1 MFKIKCYESGLRE
14 IYFGK
19 KKIFKIRNLVQGL
32 RFMLNNIS
40 NKIDSLVDSL
50 HTDNIL
56 KSDIQA
62 YKQEM
67 RDLYLKQNQEMQ
79 TFIQNQKQEIMRHI
93 NNRSG
98 AIRLDM
104 VESQQS
110 KEGIYHFQYLLR
122 RAHIAGKYYEI
133 FYEFYLQN
141 QNSKKVVF
149 VDCGAHAGVFSD
161 VALACGGI
169 CYAFEPNKYLYAFLR
184 DLYKGNEKLILSNQA
199 VSNKNGKTTFYNGV
213 NNAASEGA
221 SITRNWGGSSYEVE
235 MLDFCEFL
243 KDIIQKHHKISLIKI
258 DIEGAEF
265 DVLDSLIEQKL
276 YENVEYIMVET
287 HERFFENP
295 KEKIENLKSKIARN
309 NIQNIF
315 LDWI

>member
-1 MFKIKCYESGLRE
+1 M
-14 IYFGK
+14 
-19 KKIFKIRNLVQGL
+19 QGL

-104 VESQQS
+104 AESQQS

-141 QNSKKVVF
+141 QNGKKVVF

-199 VSNKNGKTTFYNGV
+199 VSNKNGKTTFYTYASNAVSDGAGIMRNNLGV
-213 NNAASEGA
+213 G
-221 SITRNWGGSSYEVE
+221 YEVE
-235 MLDFCEFL
+235 MLDFYEFL

-295 KEKIENLKSKIARN
+295 KEKIENLKSKITKN

>member
-1 MFKIKCYESGLRE
+1 MFKIKRYESGLRE

-40 NKIDSLVDSL
+40 NKIDSLADSL

-67 RDLYLKQNQEMQ
+67 RDLYLKQNQ
-79 TFIQNQKQEIMRHI
+79 KQEIMRHI
-93 NNRSG
+93 NNRSV

-141 QNSKKVVF
+141 QNGKKVVF

-199 VSNKNGKTTFYNGV
+199 VSNKNGKTTFYTYASNAVSDGAGIMRNNLGV
-213 NNAASEGA
+213 G
-221 SITRNWGGSSYEVE
+221 YEVE

-295 KEKIENLKSKIARN
+295 KEKIENLKNKIAKN

>member
-1 MFKIKCYESGLRE
+1 
-14 IYFGK
+14 
-19 KKIFKIRNLVQGL
+19 
-32 RFMLNNIS
+32 MLNNIS
-40 NKIDSLVDSL
+40 NKIDSLADSL
-50 HTDNIL
+50 HADNIL

-79 TFIQNQKQEIMRHI
+79 TFIQNQKQEIMRHV
-93 NNRSG
+93 NNRSS

-110 KEGIYHFQYLLR
+110 KEGIYHFQYLLG

-141 QNSKKVVF
+141 QNGKKVVF

-199 VSNKNGKTTFYNGV
+199 VSNKNGKTTFYTYASNAVSDGAGIMRNNLGV
-213 NNAASEGA
+213 G
-221 SITRNWGGSSYEVE
+221 YEVE

-295 KEKIENLKSKIARN
+295 KEKIENLKNKIAKN
-309 NIQNIF
+309 NIQKYF
-315 LDWI
+315 FGLDLVGLDCT

>member
-1 MFKIKCYESGLRE
+1 M
-14 IYFGK
+14 
-19 KKIFKIRNLVQGL
+19 QGL

-133 FYEFYLQN
+133 SMNFIYKIKMVKRL
-141 QNSKKVVF
+141 
-149 VDCGAHAGVFSD
+149 
-161 VALACGGI
+161 
-169 CYAFEPNKYLYAFLR
+169 FL
-184 DLYKGNEKLILSNQA
+184 
-199 VSNKNGKTTFYNGV
+199 
-213 NNAASEGA
+213 
-221 SITRNWGGSSYEVE
+221 
-235 MLDFCEFL
+235 
-243 KDIIQKHHKISLIKI
+243 
-258 DIEGAEF
+258 
-265 DVLDSLIEQKL
+265 
-276 YENVEYIMVET
+276 
-287 HERFFENP
+287 
-295 KEKIENLKSKIARN
+295 
-309 NIQNIF
+309 
-315 LDWI
+315 

>member
-1 MFKIKCYESGLRE
+1 MFKIKRYESGLRE

-19 KKIFKIRNLVQGL
+19 KKIFKIRNSVKEL
-32 RFMLNNIS
+32 RFILNNIS
-40 NKIDSLVDSL
+40 KKIDVLV
-50 HTDNIL
+50 
-56 KSDIQA
+56 
-62 YKQEM
+62 
-67 RDLYLKQNQEMQ
+67 
-79 TFIQNQKQEIMRHI
+79 
-93 NNRSG
+93 
-98 AIRLDM
+98 LDM
-104 VESQQS
+104 AESQQS

-141 QNSKKVVF
+141 QNGKKVVF

-295 KEKIENLKSKIARN
+295 KEKIENLKNKIAKN

>member
-1 MFKIKCYESGLRE
+1 
-14 IYFGK
+14 
-19 KKIFKIRNLVQGL
+19 
-32 RFMLNNIS
+32 
-40 NKIDSLVDSL
+40 
-50 HTDNIL
+50 
-56 KSDIQA
+56 
-62 YKQEM
+62 
-67 RDLYLKQNQEMQ
+67 
-79 TFIQNQKQEIMRHI
+79 MRHI

-141 QNSKKVVF
+141 QNGKKVVF

-199 VSNKNGKTTFYNGV
+199 VSNKNGKTTFYTYASNAVSDGAGIMRNNLGV
-213 NNAASEGA
+213 G
-221 SITRNWGGSSYEVE
+221 YEVE

-276 YENVEYIMVET
+276 YKNVEYIMVET

-295 KEKIENLKSKIARN
+295 KEKIENLKNKIAKN

>member
-40 NKIDSLVDSL
+40 NKIDSLADSL

-67 RDLYLKQNQEMQ
+67 RDLYLKQNQ
-79 TFIQNQKQEIMRHI
+79 KQEIMRHI
-93 NNRSG
+93 NNRSV

-141 QNSKKVVF
+141 QNGKKVVF

-199 VSNKNGKTTFYNGV
+199 VSNKNGKTTFYTYASNAVSDGAGIMRNNLGV
-213 NNAASEGA
+213 G
-221 SITRNWGGSSYEVE
+221 YEVE

-295 KEKIENLKSKIARN
+295 KEKIENLKEKIAKN

>member
-1 MFKIKCYESGLRE
+1 
-14 IYFGK
+14 
-19 KKIFKIRNLVQGL
+19 
-32 RFMLNNIS
+32 
-40 NKIDSLVDSL
+40 
-50 HTDNIL
+50 
-56 KSDIQA
+56 
-62 YKQEM
+62 
-67 RDLYLKQNQEMQ
+67 
-79 TFIQNQKQEIMRHI
+79 MRHI

-141 QNSKKVVF
+141 QNGKKVVF
-149 VDCGAHAGVFSD
+149 VDCGAHVEVFSD

-213 NNAASEGA
+213 NNATSEGA

-295 KEKIENLKSKIARN
+295 KEKIENLKNKIAKN

>member
-62 YKQEM
+62 YK
-67 RDLYLKQNQEMQ
+67 QEMQ

-141 QNSKKVVF
+141 QNGKKVVF

-199 VSNKNGKTTFYNGV
+199 VSNKNGKTTFYTYASNAVSDGAGIMRNNLGV
-213 NNAASEGA
+213 G
-221 SITRNWGGSSYEVE
+221 YEVE

-295 KEKIENLKSKIARN
+295 KEKIENLKNKIAKN

>member
-1 MFKIKCYESGLRE
+1 MFKIKRYESGLRE

-19 KKIFKIRNLVQGL
+19 KKIFKIRNSVKEL

-40 NKIDSLVDSL
+40 NKIDSLADSL

-93 NNRSG
+93 NNRSS

-141 QNSKKVVF
+141 QNGKKVVF

-199 VSNKNGKTTFYNGV
+199 VSNKNGKTTFYTYASNAVSDGAGIMRNNLGV
-213 NNAASEGA
+213 G
-221 SITRNWGGSSYEVE
+221 YEVE
-235 MLDFCEFL
+235 MLDFCEF
-243 KDIIQKHHKISLIKI
+243 
-258 DIEGAEF
+258 
-265 DVLDSLIEQKL
+265 
-276 YENVEYIMVET
+276 
-287 HERFFENP
+287 
-295 KEKIENLKSKIARN
+295 
-309 NIQNIF
+309 
-315 LDWI
+315 